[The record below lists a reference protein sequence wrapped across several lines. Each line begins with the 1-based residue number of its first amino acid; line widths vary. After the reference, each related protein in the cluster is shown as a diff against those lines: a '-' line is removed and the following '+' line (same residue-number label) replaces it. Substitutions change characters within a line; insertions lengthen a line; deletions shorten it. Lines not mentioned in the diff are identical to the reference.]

1 MMGLSRFP
9 AVMDAAVE
17 AVLTTTEALRYVRDA
32 RGDLLWPSLDAVQ
45 DGLRRAKLTTYA
57 TFAEAAKQ
65 PAAAE
70 AHMASLGGPATI
82 AAYKAKAVAVEMAA
96 AAWNAW
102 LSGYLATLPTGVLI
116 GLAVNSADGIETKH
130 IEWASFIPGDLA
142 APLRASAQLAALI
155 TAFEAVGG

>member
-1 MMGLSRFP
+1 MALSRFP
-9 AVMDAAVE
+9 AVMDAAIY
-17 AVLTTTEALRYVRDA
+17 AVLQTAEAMRYVRDA
-32 RGDLLWPSLDAVQ
+32 RGDLMWSSLDAVQ
-45 DGLRRAKLTTYA
+45 DGLRRAKVTTYA

-82 AAYKAKAVAVEMAA
+82 AAYQAKAVAVETEA

-102 LSGYLATLPTGVLI
+102 LAGYLATLPTGSLI
-116 GLAVNSADGIETKH
+116 GMVTNGADGIETRH
-130 IEWASFIPGDLA
+130 IEWAAFIPGDLA

-155 TAFEAVGG
+155 TAFEAVGA